1 MKNILLS
8 VSLSAII
15 ISGFSQGSFQILDDL
30 GGDLTGALYTF
41 TGPNAP
47 TDPYFKH
54 DVDIVVKNTTG
65 AAINTK
71 VKRIELTSLPGTFN
85 YFCFGGVCYNKMAA
99 DSNYIFP
106 SPSDPEI
113 IDYISVAGGATSTVN
128 TYLEPNAAVGTTKFR
143 YVVYDGANPS
153 DSAYVDIE
161 FDITP
166 ASSVDERTNLNVS
179 LFPNP
184 CDDRAILTLDGDFSG
199 NDLEVNLVDILGK
212 KHLSFTN
219 VISPNRMTINT
230 SNLAEGVYF
239 VTVRQGPNAVNTS
252 RLIVKH

>member
-15 ISGFSQGSFQILDDL
+15 ISGFSQGSFQILNDH

-41 TGPNAP
+41 SGQNAP
-47 TDPYFKH
+47 TDPFFKH

-65 AAINTK
+65 AAIDAK
-71 VKRIELTSLPGTFN
+71 VKRIELSELSGTFN
-85 YFCFGGVCYNKMAA
+85 YFCFGVCYGQMAA
-99 DSNYIFP
+99 GANYIFP
-106 SPSDPEI
+106 APSDPESL
-113 IDYISVAGGATSTVN
+113 DYVSVAGGATSTVN
-128 TYLEPNAAVGTTKFR
+128 TYLVPNAAVGTTKFR

-166 ASSVDERTNLNVS
+166 ASSIDERTNLNVS

-219 VISPNRMTINT
+219 VISPNRITINT

-239 VTVRQGPNAVNTS
+239 VTIRQGPNSVNTS